1 MLNHP
6 HLKIMPRPY
15 RFSRK
20 SLLKLETL
28 HPDLRLLCMEAIK
41 LVDFTVLEGHRSA
54 ARQQE
59 VYDQGASKARPGY
72 SLHNRWPSEAVDLAP
87 YPVDWQNRERFTF
100 LAGVIV
106 GIGQARGIGVRWGGD
121 WAMNGDLAS
130 NQFDDLVHFE
140 LVGAAPAGTQ
150 RTV

>member
-28 HPDLRLLCMEAIK
+28 HPDLRKLCEEAIK
-41 LVDFTVLEGHRSA
+41 LVDFTVLEGYRSA
-54 ARQQE
+54 ARQQD

-87 YPVDWQNRERFTF
+87 YPIDWQNRERFNH
-100 LAGVIV
+100 LAGVLV
-106 GIGQARGIGVRWGGD
+106 GLAHAHGIALRWGGD
-121 WAMNGDLAS
+121 WSMDGETTDNT
-130 NQFDDLVHFE
+130 FDDLPHFE
-140 LVGAAPAGTQ
+140 LVGAAPAGTR
-150 RTV
+150 RTI